1 MKLYYSVH
9 KKMVNNNVFV
19 SDNPKN
25 CNNAYKNGNNDWLIV
40 LKYDICL

>member
-19 SDNPKN
+19 NENPKN
-25 CNNAYKNGNNDWLIV
+25 YNNAYKNGNNDRLIV